1 MTDSNSTLPTINWQE
16 LLAEL
21 DPQDEARQRQLL
33 QERLQQ
39 RAKNYAGGSTSY
51 RVLAEEESYHVL
63 TFSLGAERYAVDVS
77 AVRGV
82 RSLSHI
88 TRVPGVPSFY
98 RGVVNVRGKIVSVL
112 DLRYFFNMVVA
123 EDDLPGELILA
134 EAGGLNLAVLAHHIE
149 DVMTIPHM
157 AVEPAE
163 MRYAHG
169 ITMGRMVVLDL
180 AALFTDERLKIG
192 GGDDNG

>member
-1 MTDSNSTLPTINWQE
+1 MTEPNSTLPNINWQD

-21 DPQDEARQRQLL
+21 DPEDESRQQQLV
-33 QERLQQ
+33 QERLRL
-39 RAKNYAGGSTSY
+39 RAKNYATGSTSY

-63 TFSLGAERYAVDVS
+63 TFSLGAERYAVDVTT
-77 AVRGV
+77 VRGV
-82 RSLSHI
+82 RPVTKI
-88 TRVPGVPSFY
+88 TRVPGVPAFY
-98 RGVVNVRGKIVSVL
+98 RGVVNVRGQIVSVL
-112 DLRYFFNMVVA
+112 DLRHFFHMVVA
-123 EDDLPGELILA
+123 EDDTPGELILA
-134 EAGGLNLAVLAHHIE
+134 EASGLNIALLAHHIE
-149 DVMTIPHM
+149 DVMTIPHV

-169 ITMGRMVVLDL
+169 ITMGRMIVLDI